1 MALFGPP
8 NVEKLKSKKD
18 IKGLIKA
25 MQYDKNISIPF
36 SARRAL
42 IDLADPASFPPLMD
56 LLNQNL
62 DPDLRSNVIDCLG
75 GLKVAEVVPYFISI
89 LEELDISTM
98 HGHVI
103 DALGDIGDPRA
114 IDILAKIYIDRDK
127 YYTEKAMNA
136 LKAIGG
142 QKAEQAIESAI
153 SIKKKKIE
161 EKELKSIIPQLMS
174 RSFFDQKRA
183 YEKIQS
189 LAEAGTIDISKQ
201 VIDPLISMLNNK
213 DTRENAARYLAKFGD
228 MKAIPP
234 LLALLNN
241 KDSDAR
247 IAAADAL
254 GELGDQRATAPLIKL
269 SLEKDE
275 HIRMAAAEAL
285 GKIGGPGAV
294 EALLVVLKDEDRVG
308 ASWERNRIPFLRQ
321 VALGALAKLGD
332 PKAVPHIIKLLKD
345 PYEKVQ
351 IHAKVALG
359 SFDTPEAKK
368 ALKPKT
374 SGFEKPFEI
383 DGEFAEYRFRQTSLG
398 NPLDLK
404 VRTERI
410 CIYCTHL
417 SDPNLRDPAHPRGI
431 AECSNYSSG
440 KSVVAF
446 DDTCELW
453 APNYKVRYWLSKGY
467 MLHNQDGW
475 PRTPWYQVFDDG
487 PDGEKGT
494 R

>member
-8 NVEKLKSKKD
+8 NIEKLKSKKD

-25 MQYDKNISIPF
+25 MKYDKNISIPL

-42 IDLADPASFPPLMD
+42 NDLADPASFTPLIN

-75 GLKVAEVVPYFISI
+75 ELKVAEVVPYFISI
-89 LEELDISTM
+89 LEEKDISTV

-103 DALGDIGDPRA
+103 DALGNIGDPRA
-114 IDILAKIYIDRDK
+114 IDILSKIYIDRDED
-127 YYTEKAMNA
+127 YSEKAMNT

-142 QKAEQAIESAI
+142 PKAEQAIESAK
-153 SIKKKKIE
+153 SMKKKQIE
-161 EKELKSIIPQLMS
+161 EKVLKSIIPQLMS
-174 RSFFDQKRA
+174 WSFLDRERA

-201 VIDPLISMLNNK
+201 VIDPLISMLKNK

-228 MKAIPP
+228 VKAIPP
-234 LLALLNN
+234 LLAMLND
-241 KDSDAR
+241 KDTGAR
-247 IAAADAL
+247 EVAADAL
-254 GELGDQRATAPLIKL
+254 GELGDQRATEPLIQL
-269 SLEKDE
+269 SREKNQ
-275 HIRMAAAEAL
+275 HVRMAASRAL
-285 GKIGGPGAV
+285 GKLGGPGAV

-308 ASWERNRIPFLRQ
+308 ASWERNIRPFLRQ
-321 VALGALAKLGD
+321 VALSALAELGD
-332 PKAVPHIIKLLKD
+332 PKAVPHIVKLLKD
-345 PYEKVQ
+345 PYEEVQ

-359 SFDTPEAKK
+359 SFDTPEAKR

-374 SGFEKPFEI
+374 SEFEKPFEV
-383 DGEFAEYRFRQTSLG
+383 DGKYAKYRFRQTSLG

-431 AECSNYSSG
+431 AECSNHSSE

-453 APNYKVRYWLSKGY
+453 APNIKVRYWVSKGY

-494 R
+494 H